1 MPTHV
6 ALTLSSGCLVS
17 AYRKRAIYRFYSS
30 HLQPSGFLVTCR
42 REAEERR
49 GTAPGDE
56 GVLRE
61 ERDRARPETG
71 AEEQRPSSGVTA
83 ERAERAT

>member
-1 MPTHV
+1 MFGIRLQEAGYLPF
-6 ALTLSSGCLVS
+6 LLEC
-17 AYRKRAIYRFYSS
+17 